1 MAQIPLNLRPE
12 YEPDFSNFF
21 VSDANQTAVNILKS
35 PGRWTSPILL
45 LLGPVGAGKTHLG
58 LAWQKQAQGE
68 FLDDAHSLDET
79 RLFNSFNRAL
89 SGESKGLLLAS
100 QYSPLNWNIDLP
112 DLKSRLAATPII
124 NLVEHD
130 EGSLEPILR
139 SFFSHMGREVRADV
153 VSYILKHS
161 DRSVDF
167 LREFVQELDIAAG
180 EKKADLTK
188 AFVAKYLKQ
197 RSELNLLSS
206 PIE

>member
-21 VSDANQTAVNILKS
+21 ISESNQTAVNVLRS
-35 PGRWTSPILL
+35 RDRWTSPVLL
-45 LLGPVGAGKTHLG
+45 LLGPSGTGKTHLG
-58 LAWQKQAQGE
+58 LAWKKEVKGD
-68 FLDDAHSLDET
+68 FIDDAEQVDQTS
-79 RLFNSFNRAL
+79 LFNHFNRAL

-112 DLKSRLAATPII
+112 DLKSRLGATPTIT
-124 NLVEHD
+124 LVEHD
-130 EGSLEPILR
+130 DGSLEPILR
-139 SFFSHMGREVRADV
+139 GFFSQMGREVRADL

-167 LREFVQELDIAAG
+167 LRAFVQELDIAAG

-197 RSELNLLSS
+197 RSEPNLLSS
-206 PIE
+206 PVK